1 MEQRIRFCTTKD
13 GVRLAYSMLG
23 HGPPLV
29 KAANWLGH
37 LQFDL
42 DSPIFR
48 HWTRE
53 LSRYNEYVRY
63 DDRGCGLSDRVV
75 KSSTF
80 QDWVHDLE
88 TVVDSAGLDKFALLG
103 ISQGGAVSIAYAARH
118 PHRVSHLILY
128 GASALGWSKIHSS
141 PAEQEEGN
149 AMLTLTRAGWGKDN
163 PAYRQLFTSLFVP
176 GGTAEQA
183 SWFNEL
189 QRKSTSPENAVRFL
203 MEFAQIDVLDQ
214 LAKVSAPTLI
224 IHTRGDLVNR
234 FEDGR
239 DLATLIRGAH
249 FIPLESK
256 NHILLEDEPAW
267 KDFLVETRRFLG
279 VKEIEPE
286 RSSKE
291 KELGVKG
298 WLRGPKK

>member
-1 MEQRIRFCTTKD
+1 
-13 GVRLAYSMLG
+13 
-23 HGPPLV
+23 LV

-42 DSPIFR
+42 ESPIFR

-63 DDRGCGLSDRVV
+63 DDRGCGLSDRDV

-80 QDWVHDLE
+80 QDWVDDLE
-88 TVVDSAGLDKFALLG
+88 SIVDSAGLEKFALLG

-118 PHRVSHLILY
+118 PGRVSHLILY
-128 GASALGWSKIHSS
+128 GASALGWSKIHTS
-141 PAEQEEGN
+141 PAEQEEGI

-163 PAYRQLFTSLFVP
+163 PAYRQIFTSLFVP
-176 GGTAEQA
+176 GGTPEQA

-189 QRKSTSPENAVRFL
+189 MRKSTSPETAVRYL

-214 LAKVSAPTLI
+214 LDKVSAPTLV
-224 IHTRGDLVNR
+224 IHTRGDQVNR

-267 KDFLVETRRFLG
+267 KDFLAETRRFLG
-279 VKEIEPE
+279 VKETGPEP
-286 RSSKE
+286 SPKE
-291 KELGVKG
+291 KELGVKA

>member
-1 MEQRIRFCTTKD
+1 
-13 GVRLAYSMLG
+13 
-23 HGPPLV
+23 
-29 KAANWLGH
+29 

-53 LSRYNEYVRY
+53 LSKYHQYTRY
-63 DDRGCGLSDRVV
+63 DDRGCGLSDRDVT
-75 KSSTF
+75 SSNF

-88 TVVDSAGLDKFALLG
+88 TVVDAVGLDKFALLG
-103 ISQGGAVSIAYAARH
+103 MSQGGAVCIAYAARH
-118 PHRVSHLILY
+118 PDRVSHLILY
-128 GASALGWSKIHSS
+128 GASALGWSKVHTST
-141 PAEQEEGN
+141 EEVEEGR
-149 AMLTLTRAGWGKDN
+149 AILTLTKTGWGKDN
-163 PAYRQLFTSLFVP
+163 PAYRQLFTSMFVP

-183 SWFNEL
+183 GWFNEL
-189 QRKSTSPENAVRFL
+189 QRKSTSPETAVRYL

-214 LAKVSAPTLI
+214 LAKVSAPTLV

-239 DLATLIRGAH
+239 DLATLIPGAH
-249 FIPLESK
+249 FIPLESR
-256 NHILLEDEPAW
+256 NHLLLENEPAW
-267 KDFLVETRRFLG
+267 RDFLVETRRFLG
-279 VKEIEPE
+279 VKETGPEP
-286 RSSKE
+286 SSKD

>member
-1 MEQRIRFCTTKD
+1 
-13 GVRLAYSMLG
+13 
-23 HGPPLV
+23 
-29 KAANWLGH
+29 
-37 LQFDL
+37 
-42 DSPIFR
+42 
-48 HWTRE
+48 
-53 LSRYNEYVRY
+53 
-63 DDRGCGLSDRVV
+63 
-75 KSSTF
+75 
-80 QDWVHDLE
+80 
-88 TVVDSAGLDKFALLG
+88 
-103 ISQGGAVSIAYAARH
+103 
-118 PHRVSHLILY
+118 
-128 GASALGWSKIHSS
+128 
-141 PAEQEEGN
+141 
-149 AMLTLTRAGWGKDN
+149 
-163 PAYRQLFTSLFVP
+163 
-176 GGTAEQA
+176 
-183 SWFNEL
+183 
-189 QRKSTSPENAVRFL
+189 VRFL

-214 LAKVSAPTLI
+214 LAKVSAPTLV